1 VAGQG
6 KQTSAERRKQKA
18 AEARAA
24 AAREARKR
32 RLQVLAG
39 GLAVALVAGGVIA
52 GVAALRGDDDTDDS
66 ANPAA
71 TPSAEPT
78 VDQTGVPEGKK
89 RCAYLP
95 NPTADVTKT
104 VDPPPE
110 IAEAKGTVKVTMTV
124 NKKPVVLELDRAAA
138 PCTVNSFVH
147 LAESKFYDNTPCHR
161 LLDESGQGLT
171 YAVLQ
176 CGDPSGTGRGGPG
189 YKFADENLSGAK
201 YSKGVIAMANSGPNT
216 NGSQFFMMFKDSD
229 FSPDYVPFGKILSG
243 VDVIAKIAE
252 GGRTT
257 NPNNPQAV
265 DVPKTKTTIEKVTV
279 EGSKASDKPTDK
291 PTEKPTDKATEK
303 PTASPSAT
311 STDQPKD

>member
-24 AAREARKR
+24 AAKQARKR
-32 RLQVLAG
+32 RLQVVAG
-39 GLAVALVAGGVIA
+39 GLAVALVAGGVVGA
-52 GVAALRGDDDTDDS
+52 VAAIKGGDEDTDT

-89 RCAYLP
+89 RCLYSS
-95 NPTADVTKT
+95 NPSASQTKDVGA
-104 VDPPPE
+104 PEE
-110 IAEAKGTVKVTMTV
+110 IADAKGTVKVTMV
-124 NKKPVVLELDRAAA
+124 LNKKPLVIELDRAAA

-147 LAESKFYDNTPCHR
+147 LAEKKYYDDTPCHR
-161 LLDESGQGLT
+161 LLDESGQGFQ

-189 YKFADENLSGAK
+189 YKFADENLTGAK

-229 FSPDYVPFGKILSG
+229 FSPDYTPFGKILSG

-252 GGRTT
+252 GGRSP
-257 NPNNPQAV
+257 NPSQPQAI
-265 DVPKTKTTIEKVTV
+265 DVPKTKTTIDKVTV
-279 EGSKASDKPTDK
+279 EGAKASDKSTAKPTES
-291 PTEKPTDKATEK
+291 PTEKPTE
-303 PTASPSAT
+303 SPSAT
-311 STDQPKD
+311 PTATSTEKPKD